1 MKSYRPT
8 KAVLTDIRRVLKNN
22 RPSFHHS
29 PLEEVAGLLC
39 EGRHYTW
46 AGIYLTLDP
55 KSSPALLQE
64 ATAPSPGQ
72 LALVGTRKKMVITI
86 KIAGRER
93 GFLNVESDCE
103 SAFGSEDRVLLD
115 RVAGLL
121 ARFLSGRGKYLVRK
135 AA

>member
-1 MKSYRPT
+1 VKPYRPT
-8 KAVLTDIRRVLKNN
+8 KTVLADIRRILRHN

-46 AGIYLTLDP
+46 AGIYLTLDQ

-64 ATAPSPGQ
+64 VAEPQPGQ
-72 LALVGTRKKMVITI
+72 LAMAGTRRKIVITI

-135 AA
+135 AT